1 MGRWSEKLG
10 FTPNERRLLLILIGL
25 FLLGAGLKLFRLS
38 HEPPL
43 PKFTYASADSE
54 FASRSAAF
62 NDSLRALHQSGGRQG
77 LHQKGTPPALGS
89 LNINTA
95 TRDELRRLPG
105 IGDVLSGR
113 IVARRARHGRFRS
126 IDDLKDINGI
136 HQKTIDRVRPYLRL
150 K

>member
-54 FASRSAAF
+54 FARRSAAF

-89 LNINTA
+89 VNINTA